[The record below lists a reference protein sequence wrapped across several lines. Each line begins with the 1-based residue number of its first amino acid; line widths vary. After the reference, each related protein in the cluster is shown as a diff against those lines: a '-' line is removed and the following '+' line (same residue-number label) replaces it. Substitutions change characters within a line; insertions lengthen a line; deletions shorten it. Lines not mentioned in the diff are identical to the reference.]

1 MDGELQAGLRGTP
14 QRLTDLTGAQGHLAA
29 VVVAG
34 VVVVDVGL
42 FDGGA
47 GGGVAAVGE
56 HLDAVDAQQLLGGL
70 EIQPLA
76 VGARLL
82 EGDRAGCPEVDTQ
95 PGAQLAVQVEA
106 VHGPQSVHR
115 FGDLTDGGH
124 SVGREQLAHASP
136 EGVVQRVSG
145 EPRERQEV
153 VHLLDDAG
161 GFPGL
166 VPQDRGQ
173 SGDAV
178 VGLAVVAV
186 DAGQLQAAAVED
198 GDVAAGAY
206 GDGHLRADR
215 VEFGAGRQ
223 ALVGE
228 LLVEEEVGLAD
239 QPAVDR
245 LVEVGAERGEDVGD
259 GAAARR
265 PAVDGLVVRTGGDLH
280 VGVDVDEARH
290 DGTAPD
296 VVHPRAGA
304 DVGAGVLLGAGG
316 DDDPVPYGDEAG
328 AHRLALGHPDH
339 LVRDQ
344 DEFRGA
350 LAHVRLLAGPP
361 DGAVVEAGT

>member
-1 MDGELQAGLRGTP
+1 MPALRHSAVAAGSGRKFAGVLDAGSGHPGGGAARGGDGLADLLLGAVAVGVDGELQAGLRGTP

-29 VVVAG
+29 VVVVG

-56 HLDAVDAQQLLGGL
+56 HLDAVDAQQLLGRV
-70 EIQPLA
+70 EVQPLA
-76 VGARLL
+76 VGARLVQ
-82 EGDRAGCPEVDTQ
+82 GDRAGGPEIDAQ
-95 PGAQLAVQVEA
+95 PGAQLAILVQA

-145 EPRERQEV
+145 EPGERQEV

-198 GDVAAGAY
+198 GDVA
-206 GDGHLRADR
+206 H
-215 VEFGAGRQ
+215 
-223 ALVGE
+223 
-228 LLVEEEVGLAD
+228 
-239 QPAVDR
+239 
-245 LVEVGAERGEDVGD
+245 
-259 GAAARR
+259 AARTAMATSVLTESSSAR
-265 PAVDGLVVRTGGDLH
+265 
-280 VGVDVDEARH
+280 VGRRLSASFWSKK
-290 DGTAPD
+290 
-296 VVHPRAGA
+296 
-304 DVGAGVLLGAGG
+304 
-316 DDDPVPYGDEAG
+316 
-328 AHRLALGHPDH
+328 RLAWPTSQPSTASSRWARS
-339 LVRDQ
+339 VARTSATEPQ
-344 DEFRGA
+344 RGA
-350 LAHVRLLAGPP
+350 RQSTVW
-361 DGAVVEAGT
+361 